1 MFRQIS
7 AAIGLLAYAK
17 RILEVL
23 HTKKMPVMQ
32 IFYVKMHDF
41 YFLLSCQGFADK
53 RFRACLYM
61 RFRITNCIVVRNLCL
76 FAEFKQSLNVLIQT
90 YEKEVK
96 CYINYNLNLLPIS
109 SELHFLHLSSFS
121 AQLVP
126 LGILCHRPSPH
137 PRIGD
142 LYK

>member
-1 MFRQIS
+1 
-7 AAIGLLAYAK
+7 
-17 RILEVL
+17 
-23 HTKKMPVMQ
+23 
-32 IFYVKMHDF
+32 
-41 YFLLSCQGFADK
+41 
-53 RFRACLYM
+53 M
-61 RFRITNCIVVRNLCL
+61 RFRITNCIVVSNLCL

-96 CYINYNLNLLPIS
+96 YYINYNLNLLPIS

-126 LGILCHRPSPH
+126 LEILCHRPGPH